1 MNDISHQTVR
11 NDTDAAIGAGLALAR
26 PNLLSPDKGR
36 FFTQVVPAGATVKVH
51 DLDALREPLA
61 EHPRRTIELYSDS
74 WWEIRSAAYKAAR
87 AYYDANPL
95 PITQEIAELAASQ
108 QDAAL
113 ELLEALIDPEQVP
126 A

>member
-1 MNDISHQTVR
+1 M
-11 NDTDAAIGAGLALAR
+11 
-26 PNLLSPDKGR
+26 
-36 FFTQVVPAGATVKVH
+36 KVH
-51 DLDALREPLA
+51 DLDALRAAAVAVAAAAGKP
-61 EHPRRTIELYSDS
+61 IELYSDS